1 MFTQKVEK
9 YRPAEIVHD
18 IHFFALQPELEVS
31 SATVTT
37 RSISFFAFPNLFPLG
52 YCAME
57 ETFIWKIMEIM
68 LNLEPIRPN

>member
-31 SATVTT
+31 SITVTA
-37 RSISFFAFPNLFPLG
+37 RSISFFVFSNFSPIG

-57 ETFIWKIMEIM
+57 NVAKKRARKFM
-68 LNLEPIRPN
+68 

>member
-31 SATVTT
+31 STTVTT
-37 RSISFFAFPNLFPLG
+37 RSISFFAFSNLFPLG

-57 ETFIWKIMEIM
+57 KFIWKIMEIM

>member
-31 SATVTT
+31 STTVT
-37 RSISFFAFPNLFPLG
+37 RSISFFALLNLFPLG
-52 YCAME
+52 YCAMQK
-57 ETFIWKIMEIM
+57 FIWKIMESM

>member
-18 IHFFALQPELEVS
+18 ILFFALQPELEVS

-37 RSISFFAFPNLFPLG
+37 RSISFFAFSNLFPLG

>member
-31 SATVTT
+31 SITVTA
-37 RSISFFAFPNLFPLG
+37 RSISFFAISNISPLG

-57 ETFIWKIMEIM
+57 
-68 LNLEPIRPN
+68 NLLKRARKFM